1 MHVFCKERFEDP
13 KRGIGSRQSKDR
25 QYNEQ
30 MKKHKNTNTDP
41 LDTIQQ
47 FGIWWNY
54 IASLTKSWRNE

>member
-30 MKKHKNTNTDP
+30 MKKDKNTNTRHY
-41 LDTIQQ
+41 TA
-47 FGIWWNY
+47 IWY
-54 IASLTKSWRNE
+54 LVKLYSIAYKIMTK

>member
-30 MKKHKNTNTDP
+30 MKKDKNTNTDP

-47 FGIWWNY
+47 FGIW
-54 IASLTKSWRNE
+54 